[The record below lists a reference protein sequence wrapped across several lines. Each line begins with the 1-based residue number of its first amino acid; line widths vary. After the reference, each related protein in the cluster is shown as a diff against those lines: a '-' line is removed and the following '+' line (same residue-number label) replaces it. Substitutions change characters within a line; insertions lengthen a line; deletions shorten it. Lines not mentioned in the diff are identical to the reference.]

1 MQYGGKYEAAP
12 RPTPLAG
19 VSADAG
25 RSLGQYLAGCAHFSL
40 RGWWF
45 SAALAAYFAVLA
57 LTLALILRKRELW
70 RLSIELEMPEREIPA
85 YLRRL
90 RRERHQKTN

>member
-1 MQYGGKYEAAP
+1 MKQHRVRLRWLAF
-12 RPTPLAG
+12 PLT
-19 VSADAG
+19 
-25 RSLGQYLAGCAHFSL
+25 LAVLWANVWLVVRIFSL

-57 LTLALILRKRELW
+57 LTLALILRKRELR
-70 RLSIELEMPEREIPA
+70 RLSVELEMPEKEIPA

-90 RRERHQKTN
+90 RRERRQKPN

>member
-1 MQYGGKYEAAP
+1 MKQHRVRLRWLAF
-12 RPTPLAG
+12 PLT
-19 VSADAG
+19 
-25 RSLGQYLAGCAHFSL
+25 LAVLWANVWLVVRIFSL

-57 LTLALILRKRELW
+57 LTLALILRKRELR
-70 RLSIELEMPEREIPA
+70 RLSVELEMPKKEIPA

-90 RRERHQKTN
+90 RRERRQKTN